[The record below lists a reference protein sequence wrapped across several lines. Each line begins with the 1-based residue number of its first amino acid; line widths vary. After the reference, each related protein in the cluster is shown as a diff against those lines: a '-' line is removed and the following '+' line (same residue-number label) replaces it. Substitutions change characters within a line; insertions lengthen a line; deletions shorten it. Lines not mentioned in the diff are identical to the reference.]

1 MAKSTG
7 FLEYRRE
14 SPAKRPVP
22 ERIRDFSEF
31 EMPLPVRKL
40 QNQAAR
46 CMDCGVP
53 SCHAFGC
60 PLANRIPDFND
71 MVYRGR
77 WKLALD
83 LLHETNNFPEITGR
97 ICPAPCETACTLS
110 INQEPVTIRTIELAV
125 AEQGWALGLIKPE
138 PCLVR
143 SGKRVAVAGSGPAG
157 LAAAQQLARA
167 GHDVVVFEKQYG
179 IPDFKLE
186 KRFIDRRLEQ
196 LAGEGVHFETGVVAG
211 TDISAQ
217 YIRHHFDAVLIATGA
232 SVPRSL
238 QYAARELHGVH
249 FAMEYLKQQNRLNAG
264 VPIPPE
270 ERIEAAGKDVVV
282 IGGGDTGSDC
292 VGTARRQGARSITQV
307 ELLSE
312 PPAVRRE
319 DNPWPTWPD
328 VMRTSSSQ
336 EEGCVRMWGVM
347 TQSLAGAD
355 GKVKALKCVRL
366 EWPSPGRFSEIP
378 GSEFELK
385 ADLVLM
391 AMGFLHV
398 EHGPLIKDFGIQIDK
413 KGNIAADEDGMTSAP
428 GVFAAGDG
436 VLGASLVVRA
446 IGQGRKAAKGIDRY
460 LIQK

>member
-1 MAKSTG
+1 
-7 FLEYRRE
+7 
-14 SPAKRPVP
+14 
-22 ERIRDFSEF
+22 
-31 EMPLPVRKL
+31 
-40 QNQAAR
+40 
-46 CMDCGVP
+46 
-53 SCHAFGC
+53 
-60 PLANRIPDFND
+60 
-71 MVYRGR
+71 
-77 WKLALD
+77 
-83 LLHETNNFPEITGR
+83 
-97 ICPAPCETACTLS
+97 
-110 INQEPVTIRTIELAV
+110 
-125 AEQGWALGLIKPE
+125 
-138 PCLVR
+138 
-143 SGKRVAVAGSGPAG
+143 
-157 LAAAQQLARA
+157 
-167 GHDVVVFEKQYG
+167 VVFEKQDRPGGILRYG